1 MEEDRLSLFL
11 RERVELELPEQRPP
25 HFSPSLASETS
36 KQRGAVLLVFSEELA
51 QFLVFPP
58 VLHLVVPAVV
68 IGTVSSGGGET
79 AGLVTV
85 GTQGGGH
92 VEPQACSTVNM
103 QSSRHAEPCHA
114 DPRGSR
120 PVGMQTPGHATQ

>member
-25 HFSPSLASETS
+25 HFSPSLSSETS

-68 IGTVSSGGGET
+68 IGTVSSGGRRKCR
-79 AGLVTV
+79 AGD
-85 GTQGGGH
+85 
-92 VEPQACSTVNM
+92 S
-103 QSSRHAEPCHA
+103 
-114 DPRGSR
+114 
-120 PVGMQTPGHATQ
+120 GHAGWVSSNRHRDMSQLHSCLVSSHRV

>member
-25 HFSPSLASETS
+25 HFSPSLSSETS

-85 GTQGGGH
+85 GTQGGLVAIATGICRSGIH
-92 VEPQACSTVNM
+92 VWSAHTESERENT
-103 QSSRHAEPCHA
+103 
-114 DPRGSR
+114 
-120 PVGMQTPGHATQ
+120 

>member
-25 HFSPSLASETS
+25 HFSPSLSSETS

-58 VLHLVVPAVV
+58 VLHLVVPAAA
-68 IGTVSSGGGET
+68 SLQGGGGT
-79 AGLVTV
+79 ARLVTV
-85 GTQGGGH
+85 GTQGGVLAIATGICRSGIH
-92 VEPQACSTVNM
+92 VWSAHTESERENT
-103 QSSRHAEPCHA
+103 
-114 DPRGSR
+114 
-120 PVGMQTPGHATQ
+120 